1 MALPNEAY
9 PQMLTDSAIRAAK
22 PSGKS
27 QKLFDEKGL
36 FLLISPAGGRLWRFK
51 YRFPSS
57 GPGKKEKLL
66 ALGAYPEVSLKE
78 AREDRDQAR
87 KDLRRGIDPAV
98 KRRAEEHSPANTFKA
113 VALELLAILRKSS
126 LVGVNP

>member
-22 PSGKS
+22 PSEKS

-57 GPGKKEKLL
+57 GPGKTEKLL
-66 ALGAYPEVSLKE
+66 ALGAYPEVSLEE
-78 AREDRDQAR
+78 AREDRDEAR
-87 KDLRRGIDPAV
+87 KDLVRKAEIAFIRRV
-98 KRRAEEHSPANTFKA
+98 CY
-113 VALELLAILRKSS
+113 VALIYQPDFAPPQR
-126 LVGVNP
+126 VAYPF